1 MADTDDEPP
10 DLAGPILAD
19 ALGKSSARAA
29 EMVREHVEFN
39 DEVLSTV
46 LLGGFGRW
54 YWSSLQEGRSDAPD
68 ALRAAQVL
76 GELFADGD
84 DEMETV
90 IATGFLEALPHP
102 SEDGREVVEQLP
114 SSLRGWLRHMENW
127 KPTTVWNPTR

>member
-1 MADTDDEPP
+1 VTEPVDDEHADP
-10 DLAGPILAD
+10 AGPILAD
-19 ALGKSSARAA
+19 ALSKSSASAA

-54 YWSSLQEGRSDAPD
+54 YWKSLQEGRSDGPD

-76 GELFADGD
+76 ADLFADGD

-102 SEDGREVVEQLP
+102 SEEGRDVVERLP
-114 SSLRGWLRHMENW
+114 PALREELRRMENW
-127 KPTTVWNPTR
+127 TPPSSR